1 MCDTDIN
8 EWNVPNSDDE
18 LVSCQEGHDP
28 EEEIWDIP
36 LKVLLLYGE
45 IEKKGFI
52 ELKVKEYRSDPKEN
66 TVQSGTFLKEGES
79 ERANSPA
86 EEITRG
92 KQISDEV
99 SATKLTIE
107 RDKTHEPSAFDYT
120 EESIDE
126 TSHITRKIPKT
137 ERFQRKRVGTLENV
151 ISDLK
156 RFRDMNNKDARDS
169 DNKST

>member
-36 LKVLLLYGE
+36 LKVLLLYSE

-52 ELKVKEYRSDPKEN
+52 ELKVKECRSDPKEN
-66 TVQSGTFLKEGES
+66 TVQSGTFLNEGES

-99 SATKLTIE
+99 SATKLIIE
-107 RDKTHEPSAFDYT
+107 RDK
-120 EESIDE
+120 
-126 TSHITRKIPKT
+126 
-137 ERFQRKRVGTLENV
+137 
-151 ISDLK
+151 
-156 RFRDMNNKDARDS
+156 
-169 DNKST
+169 